1 MIMKRLSPNILL
13 LGIGLSLFLLFMS
26 IILQA
31 GGLMPNLSPLWY
43 KIYFSVLGLIF
54 FWWPFDMLIHWDKRT
69 PASVEKDK
77 YIAMAAGTIILI
89 VIPIYWFQTPLW
101 PTVGAAVLIS
111 ILLPSLFMILARAQS
126 RKITVDP
133 KSILQIGMKSP
144 RASEFLRYFPHAR
157 CYVFGLSEMDGDRAH
172 VIFHHRT
179 PYEEIEGAQLD
190 YVLDIGVDR
199 RLGIHIGGKEQLQC
213 YFFVNNED
221 GAQVGFLP
229 SANIGRALDYGFS
242 ESEWERAIEEAEAGD
257 QRWGVIGDKPLIVQ
271 HYPGIAVKIR

>member
-1 MIMKRLSPNILL
+1 
-13 LGIGLSLFLLFMS
+13 
-26 IILQA
+26 
-31 GGLMPNLSPLWY
+31 
-43 KIYFSVLGLIF
+43 
-54 FWWPFDMLIHWDKRT
+54 MLIHWDKRT

-199 RLGIHIGGKEQLQC
+199 RLGIHVGGKEQLQC
-213 YFFVNNED
+213 YFFVNNEN

-257 QRWGVIGDKPLIVQ
+257 QRWG
-271 HYPGIAVKIR
+271 